1 LILWSIRLSVDS
13 PWAKSLASSLAS
25 EEEVTSREDNFSF
38 MLNELRAKDAR
49 AMWNTRMRSL
59 VIANNVI
66 QVINSSSNNE

>member
-1 LILWSIRLSVDS
+1 MWSIRLSVDS

-25 EEEVTSREDNFSF
+25 EEEVTSRENNFSF

>member
-1 LILWSIRLSVDS
+1 MDTPR
-13 PWAKSLASSLAS
+13 AKSLASSLAS
-25 EEEVTSREDNFSF
+25 EEDVIVEGDNFF
-38 MLNELRAKDAR
+38 FTLNEPRAKDAR

>member
-1 LILWSIRLSVDS
+1 LWSIRLSVDS

>member
-1 LILWSIRLSVDS
+1 MWSIRLSVDS

-25 EEEVTSREDNFSF
+25 EEEVTSSEDNFSF
-38 MLNELRAKDAR
+38 TLNELRAKDAR

>member
-1 LILWSIRLSVDS
+1 LWSVRLLVDS

-25 EEEVTSREDNFSF
+25 EEDVSLEGDNFSF
-38 MLNELRAKDAR
+38 TLNESRAKDAR

-66 QVINSSSNNE
+66 QVINSSSDNE

>member
-1 LILWSIRLSVDS
+1 MWSIRLSVDS

>member
-1 LILWSIRLSVDS
+1 LWSIRLSVDS

-25 EEEVTSREDNFSF
+25 EEEVTSRENNFSF